1 MSKWIFIA
9 LGGAGGSLLR
19 YTVGGW
25 VQAWTQVS
33 VHRVFPAGTL
43 VVNVIGC
50 LAIGILAT
58 LFSGPVMIRDEYRA
72 GIIVGILG
80 GFTTFSAFSWE
91 SNRLAADS
99 EFAYAALNIL
109 LSVGL
114 GLGATWGGMKIA
126 QAIWGP

>member
-1 MSKWIFIA
+1 MSKWILIA
-9 LGGAGGSLLR
+9 LGGAGGALLR
-19 YTVGGW
+19 YAVGGW
-25 VQAWTQVS
+25 VQTWTQTS
-33 VHRVFPAGTL
+33 VHRVFPAGTMI
-43 VVNVIGC
+43 VNVIGC

-99 EFAYAALNIL
+99 EYGYAALNVL

-114 GLGATWGGMKIA
+114 GLAATWSGMKLA
-126 QAIWGP
+126 QVVWGR